1 MFRMVGIVA
10 IGVVFAYIGVTE
22 LTEFHGRSNSDAG
35 TVRENERRSTSVGLA
50 TDSFTFVRD
59 NVRNLNSYSNHSVRL
74 SLRHTG

>member
-10 IGVVFAYIGVTE
+10 IGFVLAYIGVTE

-35 TVRENERRSTSVGLA
+35 TVRENERRSTSDGLA

-59 NVRNLNSYSNHSVRL
+59 NIRNVKSFSNHSVRL
-74 SLRHTG
+74 SLRQTG